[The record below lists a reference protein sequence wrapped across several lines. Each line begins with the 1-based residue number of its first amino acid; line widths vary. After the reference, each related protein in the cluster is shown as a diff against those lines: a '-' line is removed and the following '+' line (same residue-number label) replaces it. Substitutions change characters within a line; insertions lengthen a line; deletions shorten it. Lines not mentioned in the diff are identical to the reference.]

1 MIIREVPPGIVY
13 KLHNGTDPYG
23 LMGMAVNDANPSINR
38 GRMSARVRI
47 TRETPDRA
55 RDVMIASGGIVDDH
69 KKNPTV
75 QFQHSKTVACGRAE
89 DPLGTYTVHKSKDG
103 AGWDGE
109 TYFSQATKIGEQA
122 FRLVESKAMC
132 GASVGFMP
140 VYGQIDKSHAGG
152 TLYKQWR
159 LVEYSHVVIPE
170 HPDCLVEA
178 VYKGFGGQPLCPEL
192 DAILRPMCPER
203 PASVVGGWTETIT
216 TKGGTTIEVKAAP
229 VDFPTAPPMNAPAVP
244 ATTAPLGDPLNPY
257 PSFASLNVET
267 AKAVKTGDYVRDGDG
282 NAVVKS
288 VKTIKRT
295 ASVPRDEHN
304 SRSTAK
310 DTLEYE
316 VVAITVENAR
326 GETVVHK
333 VGGLENAMTIHRL
346 KPKSLPSYLT
356 KAVQFRNTQSR
367 FLPGLR
373 RKAMDEYDDPNG
385 GVALEDPTMEGFIPE
400 EDEGSGMKA
409 GAEFNHGLADILTQ
423 AVAFIEDGKGTLD
436 NATVLKNAEKVAK
449 WLGKALAA
457 LHAGHGDYLS
467 EHPDQPALPGNEGVG
482 EDMGD
487 EDDEDTD
494 DEDDDESDD
503 LDIEDDDS
511 ETDADDTGDDSA
523 DDKPKKKKKKPA
535 PFEKAFSGRG
545 YLNSYWE
552 DVKLKAVRGDGPIVT
567 KAIAELKELA
577 GTKTGPAAKKV
588 QEVVKSLSSV
598 LVVKST
604 PNKES
609 PAVVADES
617 MPFAGPEWQA
627 FFAGSETIGT

>member
-1 MIIREVPPGIVY
+1 MILKELPTSVLTLAGDGLLASVIKSNELHTNAGKMSCRVVLTTEDDDRSNDRVIPKGII
-13 KLHNGTDPYG
+13 L
-23 LMGMAVNDANPSINR
+23 
-38 GRMSARVRI
+38 
-47 TRETPDRA
+47 
-55 RDVMIASGGIVDDH
+55 DDH
-69 KKNPTV
+69 RKNP
-75 QFQHSKTVACGRAE
+75 VALFNHNKNAPIGRFE
-89 DPLGTYTVHKSKDG
+89 DRLGAYTVKLRSDRELV
-103 AGWDGE
+103 GE
-109 TYFSQATKIGEQA
+109 IYFNQSSQFAQDV
-122 FRLVESKAMC
+122 FRAVESKVF
-132 GASVGFMP
+132 GAVSIGFMP
-140 VYGQIDKSHAGG
+140 VEGKIEKRHNRGHIYHAARMVEGSIVVIG
-152 TLYKQWR
+152 DNQNA
-159 LVEYSHVVIPE
+159 LVEF
-170 HPDCLVEA
+170 VEKRA
-178 VYKGFGGQPLCPEL
+178 QGKMICKEL
-192 DAILRPMCPER
+192 ADMITPYIEPR

-216 TKGGTTIEVKAAP
+216 TPSGILISRTPIVKAAAIAETTLTSAELSQP
-229 VDFPTAPPMNAPAVP
+229 YPAP
-244 ATTAPLGDPLNPY
+244 TAPLGDPLNPY

-267 AKAVKTGDYVRDGDG
+267 AKQVKAGDYVRDGDG

-288 VKTIKRT
+288 VKCIKRT

-449 WLGKALAA
+449 QLGKALAA

-503 LDIEDDDS
+503 LDIEDDNS
-511 ETDADDTGDDSA
+511 ESDADDTGDDSG

-577 GTKTGPAAKKV
+577 GTKTGPAAKRV